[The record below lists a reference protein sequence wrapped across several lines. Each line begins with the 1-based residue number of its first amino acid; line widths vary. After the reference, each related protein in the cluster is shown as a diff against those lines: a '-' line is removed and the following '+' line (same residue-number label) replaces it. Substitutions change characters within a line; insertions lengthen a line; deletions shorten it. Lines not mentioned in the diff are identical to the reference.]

1 MIPTDLTHLS
11 VVVTGA
17 GTGIGEAV
25 ARALAGAGARVAV
38 TDRDGDAARRVRDD
52 IVRAGGQA
60 LAAILDIRSRDSVA
74 AALDAVVVEFGRLDV
89 MFNNAGVSDE
99 LPFLEV
105 TADDWDRMLNTNALG
120 TLICMQ
126 EAAKRMGPEGGR
138 IVNVTSITGRQANA
152 SFMPYSASKFAI
164 NSLIQSGARALAPR
178 GISVVGL
185 APGIV
190 ETPLWEGIL
199 DDDARA
205 AKMAAY
211 RARILKGRIS
221 VAEDLV
227 PAALFLAGPGADYMT
242 GHVLTID
249 GGLVLV

>member
-1 MIPTDLTHLS
+1 MTPADLTHLS

-25 ARALAGAGARVAV
+25 ARAFAKAGARVAV
-38 TDRDGDAARRVRDD
+38 TDRDGDAALRVSDD
-52 IVRAGGQA
+52 IVQDGGQA
-60 LAAILDIRSRDSVA
+60 IAATLDISSRASVA
-74 AALDAVVVEFGRLDV
+74 QALDAVIAEFGVLDV
-89 MFNNAGVSDE
+89 MFNNAGISDE
-99 LPFLEV
+99 VPYLDV
-105 TADDWDRMLNTNALG
+105 TVADWDRMLDTNALG

-126 EAAKRMGPEGGR
+126 EAAQRMREGGR

-152 SFMPYSASKFAI
+152 AFAPYSASKFAI
-164 NSLIQSGARALAPR
+164 NSLIQSGARALAPL

-199 DDDARA
+199 EDDEARA
-205 AKMAAY
+205 AKMTAY
-211 RARILKGRIS
+211 TGRILKGRTS

-227 PAALFLAGPGADYMT
+227 PAALFLAGPGAEYMT